1 MNPVSIITGLL
12 SLVGNLVPLAGGASS
27 TVGMVISTLTE
38 VVPLVVKEYQ
48 DVAPFIKNI
57 IAALKDD
64 PVATQAQLDALD
76 ALDKQV
82 DDAFDTAWS
91 KVQEEDKA

>member
-1 MNPVSIITGLL
+1 MNAILTSLL
-12 SLVGNLVPLAGGASS
+12 SLVGNLVPLAGGTSS
-27 TVGMVISTLTE
+27 TVGMIINTLTE

-57 IAALKDD
+57 IAATKDD
-64 PVATQAQLDALD
+64 PAATLEQLNQLD

-82 DDAFDTAWS
+82 DDAFDAEVARVT
-91 KVQEEDKA
+91 EEDNS